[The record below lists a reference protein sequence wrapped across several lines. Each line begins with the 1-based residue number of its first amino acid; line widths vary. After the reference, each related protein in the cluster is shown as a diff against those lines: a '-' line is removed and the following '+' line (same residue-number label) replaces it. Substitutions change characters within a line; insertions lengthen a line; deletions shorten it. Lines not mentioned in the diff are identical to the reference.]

1 VIKYLSSREA
11 QNNFGELLD
20 KVQQS
25 PIIIRRYGRDSAVVM
40 SIDEFNEYR
49 QWRVQRLKTLVKD
62 INKEARENGLT
73 DEILEQILASDDEST
88 DEEPSIESCL

>member
-1 VIKYLSSREA
+1 MIKYLSSREA

>member
-1 VIKYLSSREA
+1 MEYISSREG

-20 KVQQS
+20 KAQMS
-25 PIIIRRYGRDSAVVM
+25 PVVIRRDGRDSAVVM
-40 SIDEFNEYR
+40 SVNEFNEYR
-49 QWRVQRLKTLVKD
+49 QWRAQRLKTLVKD

-88 DEEPSIESCL
+88 NEESDVESRL